1 MIKITTILVLI
12 LAFNS
17 AVYSYELEARVTR
30 LDYNVGKYADFDVNL
45 YQVGVSKFYGN
56 TGWSVMTG
64 QSDKDT
70 DKGLAGEVK
79 NFWVMSVTQ
88 RFRLSNRF
96 TLGTSLNYTEYKS
109 VIDGRGNP
117 DTDPGYGVSL
127 ISRLSQDLFIKLSY
141 DDFYH
146 KFNKSVGLETTRGAG
161 LSIIYPF

>member
-1 MIKITTILVLI
+1 MNKTITMLVLI

-17 AVYSYELEARVTR
+17 AVYSYELEARVTK
-30 LDYNVGKYADFDVNL
+30 LDSNVGKYANFDVNL
-45 YQVGVSKFYGN
+45 YQFGVSKFYGN
-56 TGWSVMTG
+56 TGLSVMTG

-70 DKGLAGEVK
+70 YNGLIGEVK

-109 VIDGRGNP
+109 TINDQGNP

-127 ISRLSQDLFIKLSY
+127 IGRLSEDFFIKLSF
-141 DDFYH
+141 DDFYR
-146 KFNKSVGLETTRGAG
+146 KVNKSTGIETTRGSG